1 MSSDSSITGRWAG
14 RGRRLSAALVRAF
27 HGYASWLVGISWK
40 RFALL
45 SVLLIVA
52 SAILQELPPFSWR
65 VTETVPARQ
74 VKIGKSAP
82 TASDKGRLEI
92 SIDERGVRITPHA
105 RPGSAAASA
114 ASAVDTAAPGIEI
127 KLPPELGPKVSE
139 AVRKA
144 VEQAIDEHRGGD
156 PALAAD
162 EDSAIDIGLPGR
174 MVERTRRVHWG
185 DFLTDLALL
194 WVVASIIVKATYKGR
209 IRAEA
214 QAAMAT
220 ETAEAESLKRQV
232 VEARLAAMQAQV
244 EPHFLFNT
252 LASVQFL
259 TETDPPQASRLL
271 GHLLSYLR
279 AALPQMRSGSTTL
292 GREIEFAEAYLNI
305 LRMRM
310 GPRLDFGIDVPET
323 LRTHPFPPVLLIS
336 IVENAVTH
344 GLEPRAAGGRV
355 TIAARREGERLVVTV
370 TDTGTGLSADPRP
383 GGGVGL
389 ANIRERLAA
398 LYGTRGRFTLE
409 DAAPHGARA
418 TIEIPLQGATAAAA
432 VADAPA

>member
-1 MSSDSSITGRWAG
+1 MTTVDPPPPPAI
-14 RGRRLSAALVRAF
+14 L
-27 HGYASWLVGISWK
+27 ASLRSGFRVSWPT
-40 RFALL
+40 F
-45 SVLLIVA
+45 LLIVA
-52 SAILQELPPFSWR
+52 VNTGIAAIMSIEDPRPFWHPLVSTQCMGLAIAYAVNAASPWERPRPVWRLVWAVAIGAAIGFMLILLIKGAILRLDGY
-65 VTETVPARQ
+65 TPAA
-74 VKIGKSAP
+74 I
-82 TASDKGRLEI
+82 TSDLRKFVGTLV
-92 SIDERGVRITPHA
+92 SGFFMGVFVGLFFLLKFREKQ
-105 RPGSAAASA
+105 AASA
-114 ASAVDTAAPGIEI
+114 
-127 KLPPELGPKVSE
+127 L
-139 AVRKA
+139 
-144 VEQAIDEHRGGD
+144 H
-156 PALAAD
+156 
-162 EDSAIDIGLPGR
+162 
-174 MVERTRRVHWG
+174 
-185 DFLTDLALL
+185 
-194 WVVASIIVKATYKGR
+194 
-209 IRAEA
+209 RAEA
-214 QAAMAT
+214 ERHRLSKLAL
-220 ETAEAESLKRQV
+220 ESELK
-232 VEARLAAMQAQV
+232 LMQAQI

-310 GPRLDFGIDVPET
+310 GPRLDFGIDVPEA
-323 LRTHPFPPVLLIS
+323 LRAHPFPPVLLIS

-355 TIAARREGERLVVTV
+355 TIAARQEGGRLVVTV

-418 TIEIPLQGATAAAA
+418 TIEIPLQGATDAAA